1 MSKSYL
7 SRAKELGSNGLHSA
21 ARLENFAPI
30 FFWSKWSLI
39 ILTFVWVVLYLV
51 SIIIKIRI
59 KKLKNKGID
68 VTHKLEKYEKF
79 TKKLEI
85 FNNILFYLLA
95 VFIFVICIVIAIVT
109 AKESSYII
117 NEFKNMTINKFAV
130 KNPFSKKIDV
140 QNPAFQ
146 AKVIQENPNVELPRY
161 FVSLIFWMFIY
172 FAVIVLTI
180 VLGKALDKSS
190 LVHNL
195 L

>member
-7 SRAKELGSNGLHSA
+7 SRAKELGSNGGSSA
-21 ARLENFAPI
+21 TRLENFAPI

-39 ILTFVWVVLYLV
+39 ILTFVWVILYLV
-51 SIIIKIRI
+51 SIIMHIRI

-68 VTHKLEKYEKF
+68 VTHKLEKYELF

-85 FNNILFYLLA
+85 FNDVLFYLLA
-95 VFIFVICIVIAIVT
+95 IFVFVICIVIAIVT

-146 AKVIQENPNVELPRY
+146 AKAIQKNPNVELPRY

-180 VLGKALDKSS
+180 VLGKALDNTT

>member
-7 SRAKELGSNGLHSA
+7 SRAKELGSNVSSSA
-21 ARLENFAPI
+21 TRLENFAPI

-39 ILTFVWVVLYLV
+39 ILTFVWVILYLV
-51 SIIIKIRI
+51 SIIMHIRI

-68 VTHKLEKYEKF
+68 VTHKLEKYELF

-85 FNNILFYLLA
+85 FNDVLFYLLA
-95 VFIFVICIVIAIVT
+95 IFVFVICIVIAIVT

-117 NEFKNMTINKFAV
+117 NEFKNMTINNFAV
-130 KNPFSKKIDV
+130 K
-140 QNPAFQ
+140 NPAFQ
-146 AKVIQENPNVELPRY
+146 AKVIQKNPNVELPRY

-180 VLGKALDKSS
+180 VLGKALDKTT

>member
-7 SRAKELGSNGLHSA
+7 SRAKELGSNGGSSA
-21 ARLENFAPI
+21 TRLENFAPI

-39 ILTFVWVVLYLV
+39 ILTFVWVILYLV
-51 SIIIKIRI
+51 SIIMHIRI

-68 VTHKLEKYEKF
+68 VTHKLEKYELF

-85 FNNILFYLLA
+85 FNDVLFYLLA
-95 VFIFVICIVIAIVT
+95 IFVFVICIVIAIVT

-146 AKVIQENPNVELPRY
+146 AKAIQKNPNVELPRY

-180 VLGKALDKSS
+180 VLGKALDKST